1 VDRKELALASAHL
14 IPIASINTKD
24 SMAAPSGASGILR
37 DAGASVRPS
46 LLASVRADEATN

>member
-1 VDRKELALASAHL
+1 MDRKELALASAHL